1 MYEAENKNMI
11 GLERNICYNGNGMKF
26 YHIRNDKK
34 EEHVMKKEALKA
46 AFPYTIP
53 ILTGFLFLGIS
64 YGIYMRALGFSP
76 LYPIFMSML
85 IFAGSMEF
93 VTASMLLSGFH
104 PLGAALLTLMVNA
117 RHIFYGIT
125 MVSKYKNV
133 GKKKWYLIF
142 GMCDESFSI
151 NCSVSVPKG
160 VDKGWFY
167 FWVTVLNQSYWVL
180 GATCGALLG
189 ALIKVESGGLEFV
202 MTALFVVIFLDNWL
216 KEKRHVSSLV
226 GLAIS
231 LVCLLLFGPDKFLL
245 PSMAMIFLILSI
257 AGPYLKKE
265 VA

>member
-1 MYEAENKNMI
+1 
-11 GLERNICYNGNGMKF
+11 MKT
-26 YHIRNDKK
+26 K
-34 EEHVMKKEALKA
+34 ALKT
-46 AFPYTIP
+46 AFPYTVP

-64 YGIYMRALGFSP
+64 YGIYMRALGFSAA
-76 LYPIFMSML
+76 YPIFMSML

-93 VTASMLLSGFH
+93 VTASMLLSTFN

-151 NCSVSVPKG
+151 NCSVDVPEG

-167 FWVTVLNQSYWVL
+167 FWVTILNQSYWVL
-180 GATCGALLG
+180 GATSG
-189 ALIKVESGGLEFV
+189 ALIGSLLTFDTKGLEFV

-216 KEKRHVSSLV
+216 KEKNYASSLL
-226 GLAIS
+226 GLAAS
-231 LVCLLLFGPDKFLL
+231 LVCLVIFGADKFLV
-245 PSMAMIFLILSI
+245 PSMCVIFLILSF
-257 AGPYLKKE
+257 AKPLLEKE

>member
-1 MYEAENKNMI
+1 MI
-11 GLERNICYNGNGMKF
+11 R
-26 YHIRNDKK
+26 
-34 EEHVMKKEALKA
+34 KA
-46 AFPYTIP
+46 FKTAFPYTSP
-53 ILTGFLFLGIS
+53 SLTGFLFLGIS
-64 YGIYMRALGFSP
+64 YGIYMRALGFSAI
-76 LYPIFMSML
+76 YPIVMSTL

-93 VTASMLLSGFH
+93 VTASMLLSGFN
-104 PLGAALLTLMVNA
+104 PVGAALLTLMVNA

-151 NCSVSVPKG
+151 NCSVDVPEG

-189 ALIKVESGGLEFV
+189 SLLTFDTNGLAFV
-202 MTALFVVIFLDNWL
+202 MTALFVVIFLDSWL
-216 KEKRHVSSLV
+216 KEKKHFSSLL
-226 GLAIS
+226 GLGVS
-231 LVCLLLFGPDKFLL
+231 VLCLVLFGAEKFLV
-245 PSMAMIFLILSI
+245 PAMCVIFLVLSL
-257 AGPYLKKE
+257 AKPFLEKE

>member
-1 MYEAENKNMI
+1 MI
-11 GLERNICYNGNGMKF
+11 
-26 YHIRNDKK
+26 KK
-34 EEHVMKKEALKA
+34 ALKA

-64 YGIYMRALGFSP
+64 YGIYMRALGFSAA
-76 LYPIFMSML
+76 YPIFMSML

-93 VTASMLLSGFH
+93 VAATMLLSGFH

-151 NCSVSVPKG
+151 NCAVDVPEG

-167 FWVTVLNQSYWVL
+167 FWVTLLNQSYWVL
-180 GATCGALLG
+180 GATCGALIG
-189 ALIKVESGGLEFV
+189 SLITFDSQGLEFV

-216 KEKRHVSSLV
+216 KEKKHFSSLL
-226 GLAIS
+226 GLGVS
-231 LVCLLLFGPDKFLL
+231 LVCLVLFGADKFLV
-245 PSMAMIFLILSI
+245 PAMCVIFLVLSLVK
-257 AGPYLKKE
+257 PLLEKE

>member
-1 MYEAENKNMI
+1 MI
-11 GLERNICYNGNGMKF
+11 R
-26 YHIRNDKK
+26 
-34 EEHVMKKEALKA
+34 KA
-46 AFPYTIP
+46 FKTAFPYTIP

-64 YGIYMRALGFSP
+64 YGIYMRALGFSAI
-76 LYPIFMSML
+76 YPIVMSTL

-93 VTASMLLSGFH
+93 VTASMLLSGFN
-104 PLGAALLTLMVNA
+104 PFGAALLTLMVNA

-151 NCSVSVPKG
+151 NCSVDVPEG

-189 ALIKVESGGLEFV
+189 SLLTFDTHGLAFV
-202 MTALFVVIFLDNWL
+202 MTALFVVIFLDSWL
-216 KEKRHVSSLV
+216 KEKKHFSSLL
-226 GLAIS
+226 GLGVS
-231 LVCLLLFGPDKFLL
+231 VLCLVLFGTEKFLV
-245 PSMAMIFLILSI
+245 PAMCVIFLVLSL
-257 AGPYLKKE
+257 AKPFLEKE

>member
-1 MYEAENKNMI
+1 MI
-11 GLERNICYNGNGMKF
+11 
-26 YHIRNDKK
+26 KK
-34 EEHVMKKEALKA
+34 ALKS

-76 LYPIFMSML
+76 WYPILMSMC

-93 VTASMLLSGFH
+93 VAASLLLGSFH

-133 GKKKWYLIF
+133 GKKKWYLVF

-151 NCSVSVPKG
+151 NCSVDVPDG

-167 FWVTVLNQSYWVL
+167 FWVTLLNQSYWVL
-180 GATCGALLG
+180 GATSGALLG
-189 ALIKVESGGLEFV
+189 SFLTFDVKGLEFV
-202 MTALFVVIFLDNWL
+202 MTALFVVIFLDNWM
-216 KEKRHVSSLV
+216 KEKSHVSSLL
-226 GLAIS
+226 GLAAS
-231 LVCLLLFGPDKFLL
+231 LVCLIIFGADRFLIPSMCIIFLL
-245 PSMAMIFLILSI
+245 LSF
-257 AGPYLKKE
+257 AKPRLEKE
-265 VA
+265 AA